1 MNYIRTICDNNYFLV
16 FLNNY
21 FSHNYEDYVF
31 QNYINQ
37 IKYFVLNILFTTL
50 FKVLARAAQVTA

>member
-1 MNYIRTICDNNYFLV
+1 MNYIRKICDNNYILV

-21 FSHNYEDYVF
+21 FLHNYEDYVF

-37 IKYFVLNILFTTL
+37 IK
-50 FKVLARAAQVTA
+50 